1 MQTLSAKNVLEE
13 VGPALVHLLRA
24 YRFAHDVQLDRW
36 EFALS
41 LRHLVEMGIGES
53 DLRWLALNGYV
64 EFADECTT
72 FRDATRRFRPSLN
85 ISFNHATC
93 FVLTAAGLRMVQGGG
108 AVGVASAALSSNRA
122 TSTAPATDPH
132 AIPFATAAH
141 LGWQRSLV

>member
-53 DLRWLALNGYV
+53 DLRWLA
-64 EFADECTT
+64 
-72 FRDATRRFRPSLN
+72 
-85 ISFNHATC
+85 
-93 FVLTAAGLRMVQGGG
+93 
-108 AVGVASAALSSNRA
+108 
-122 TSTAPATDPH
+122 
-132 AIPFATAAH
+132 
-141 LGWQRSLV
+141 